1 MSETQKSFSSS
12 LLNIQPT
19 LQFQYRKYCC
29 TIFYVS
35 FVVCQQHQN
44 NNGTFIYPQDYI
56 TLYFLNMNEGVNK
69 KKERERE
76 RLKIL
81 EMSLREDSQDEFLS
95 YAN

>member
-1 MSETQKSFSSS
+1 
-12 LLNIQPT
+12 
-19 LQFQYRKYCC
+19 
-29 TIFYVS
+29 
-35 FVVCQQHQN
+35 
-44 NNGTFIYPQDYI
+44 
-56 TLYFLNMNEGVNK
+56 MNEGVNK